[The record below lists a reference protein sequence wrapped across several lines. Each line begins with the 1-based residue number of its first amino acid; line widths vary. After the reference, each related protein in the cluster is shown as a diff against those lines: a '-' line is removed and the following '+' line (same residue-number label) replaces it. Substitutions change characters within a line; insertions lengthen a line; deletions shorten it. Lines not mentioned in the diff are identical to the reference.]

1 MAVHFSVYHGL
12 WQYMAVHLDWICAG
26 RGPPADFG
34 ALLKAL
40 HCMHHQWQLLQVI
53 ACTNSFIHPLVPLPA
68 PPLTLFCLPAGVASA
83 AAAASPAAG
92 GTGVAS
98 REVTPPTP
106 GAVEPSAG
114 GGRQAAG
121 GGAAAAGG
129 TSAGGGEAAF
139 EATVLVVMNGVGRFL
154 VPDVATGDRVDDDEA
169 EDVELHDTSCV
180 CQFANRNDKFRIN
193 KPSNRHPGS
202 RQ

>member
-1 MAVHFSVYHGL
+1 MAVHAKFYHGL
-12 WQYMAVHLDWICAG
+12 WQYMTVHGSIFFSLSRFMAVHGGTLTGFAAEFCAG
-26 RGPPADFG
+26 GAGRADFG

-40 HCMHHQWQLLQVI
+40 HCMHNQWQLLQVI

-68 PPLTLFCLPAGVASA
+68 PPLTRFCLPAGAASA

-98 REVTPPTP
+98 REVTPAPP
-106 GAVEPSAG
+106 AAVETSAG
-114 GGRQAAG
+114 GGAAAAG

-139 EATVLVVMNGVGRFL
+139 EATVLVVL
-154 VPDVATGDRVDDDEA
+154 
-169 EDVELHDTSCV
+169 
-180 CQFANRNDKFRIN
+180 
-193 KPSNRHPGS
+193 GS
-202 RQ
+202 RCRDRRQSR